1 MCPAFG
7 REWGQKE
14 DWLVA
19 MHHNEARRLGA
30 RLGRAWGLNRDTLGA
45 RLGHKGPI
53 IAPMLPI
60 SNTRKV
66 R

>member
-30 RLGRAWGLNRDTLGA
+30 RLGLKPGHAWGTLGA
-45 RLGHKGPI
+45 QGANNCPNAADQQHQKSAL
-53 IAPMLPI
+53 
-60 SNTRKV
+60 TY
-66 R
+66 